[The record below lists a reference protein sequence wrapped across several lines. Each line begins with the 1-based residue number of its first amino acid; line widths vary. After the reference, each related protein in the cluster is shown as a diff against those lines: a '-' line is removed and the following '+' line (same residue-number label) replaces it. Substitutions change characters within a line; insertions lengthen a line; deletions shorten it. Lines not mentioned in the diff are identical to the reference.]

1 MGGTPPVAEVRALIA
16 KAVVDAATATG
27 RTRLWATVRTWNAA
41 SFRVLEKLG
50 FARHHVTTDDRGEL
64 VWLTR
69 ALP

>member
-1 MGGTPPVAEVRALIA
+1 VL
-16 KAVVDAATATG
+16 DAAITTG
-27 RTRLWATVRTWNAA
+27 RKRLRATVRSWNAA

-50 FARHHVTTDDRGEL
+50 SERDRVSADDRGDL